1 MDLQNDPEEG
11 LRPRRSKAASESGP
25 TDATMERL
33 VRLVPRVA
41 GAPAAMVTI
50 GADGGEWRRWSS
62 GLPDATAR
70 TARGPIE
77 FCARIIES
85 GRPLVLADA
94 SDPAAPP
101 ELAPGP
107 GRGPAAYAGVPLL
120 LDGRTVGV
128 LCAMDFEPRPWHD
141 DELDALEDLAAS
153 AVTAF
158 RLRRDIRE
166 REAAE
171 QRLADLLDGVRAI
184 VWECDAGSWDFHY
197 ISPGVEEIL
206 GYPVQ
211 AWYDDAELWA
221 ATIHPE
227 DRAWVVEA
235 CQSGVVDGQD
245 SVLEY
250 RSIAADG
257 REVWLRDFIHV
268 VVEDG
273 EAKRLR
279 GVMVD
284 ITREKQREERMRLLA
299 TVVHSLAQGVAIVDE
314 AGRFV
319 FTNPAYR
326 RLLGPEAAEPDT
338 SFLQAGLPDDDA
350 RRQLAR
356 IEADLAEGGSWRG
369 RIRRIH
375 APTGDVRPVDVI
387 AGRVEADDGRELT
400 VMILHDASE
409 EEEREQHLRRTER
422 LAGLGTIVGG
432 VAHELNNPLQAIRG
446 FCELLLETPR
456 PDDDRDALATIRHE
470 AERAASVV
478 SNLRVIGR
486 SREEGGHGAD
496 AVDVNDAVRHILRLR
511 TYSLTTRNI
520 NVSSDLAEPLPAV
533 RAELGTVEQIVLNLV
548 VNAEHAL
555 TDSPRK
561 DKLLSL
567 RTSSHADS
575 VRIQVR
581 DNGTGIGESELR
593 RIFDP
598 FFTTRPPGEGTGL
611 GLTLVHSM
619 VAELGGEIRL
629 DSRLGAGTTFTV
641 ELPVVDAA
649 PERGPPAAESEP
661 RGLERRLRILV
672 VDDERSIR
680 QLLARYLERRGHRVD
695 VAAEGRQA
703 LELVDDGNDY
713 DVILSD
719 LRMPGLAGDELFR
732 GLRDRGGS
740 LADRILFMT
749 GDAASAE
756 ADRIVAET
764 GAPVLVKPFE
774 MEQVARRIEQF
785 GVEVAAGGDTGSWP

>member
-1 MDLQNDPEEG
+1 MDLQNDLEEG
-11 LRPRRSKAASESGP
+11 LRPRRSMAEAESGP
-25 TDATMERL
+25 TDTTMERL

-50 GADGGEWRRWSS
+50 AAVGGEWRRWSS
-62 GLPDATAR
+62 GLPDASAR
-70 TARGPIE
+70 TTRGPTD
-77 FCARIIES
+77 FCALLIES
-85 GRPLVLADA
+85 GRPLVIPDTG
-94 SDPAAPP
+94 DPAAPP
-101 ELAPGP
+101 ELAPPP
-107 GRGPAAYAGVPLL
+107 GRGPAAYAGVPLA
-120 LDGRTVGV
+120 LDGRVVGV
-128 LCAMDFEPRPWHD
+128 LCAIDFEPRPWHD
-141 DELDALEDLAAS
+141 DELNALEDLAAS
-153 AVTAF
+153 AVTAL
-158 RLRRDIRE
+158 RLQRDIRE
-166 REAAE
+166 REATE
-171 QRLADLLDGVRAI
+171 QRLADLLEGVRAI
-184 VWECDAGSWDFHY
+184 LWECDAGTWDFHY
-197 ISPGVEEIL
+197 ISSGVEEIL

-211 AWYDDAELWA
+211 RWYDDPDLWA

-227 DRAWVVEA
+227 DRARVVEA
-235 CQSGVVDGQD
+235 CQSGIVGGRD

-268 VVEDG
+268 VMEDG
-273 EAKRLR
+273 KAKRLR

-284 ITREKQREERMRLLA
+284 ITREKQRDERMRLLA

-326 RLLGPEAAEPDT
+326 RLLGPDAAEPDT
-338 SFLQAGLPDDDA
+338 SLLHAGLPDDDA
-350 RRQLAR
+350 RRQLER
-356 IEADLAEGGSWRG
+356 IERDLAKGGSWRG

-375 APTGDVRPVDVI
+375 PPTGDVLPVDVI
-387 AGRVEADDGRELT
+387 AGRVEADNGRELT

-422 LAGLGTIVGG
+422 LAGLGTILGG
-432 VAHELNNPLQAIRG
+432 IAHELNNPLQAIRG

-456 PDDDRDALATIRHE
+456 PDDDRDALETIRHE
-470 AERAASVV
+470 VERAAGVV
-478 SNLRVIGR
+478 NNLRVIGG
-486 SREEGGHGAD
+486 SRDEGDLGAG
-496 AVDVNDAVRHILRLR
+496 AVDVNDAVRHVLRLR

-520 NVSSDLAEPLPAV
+520 NVSSDLEEPLPAV
-533 RAELGTVEQIVLNLV
+533 RAELGTVEQILLNLV

-567 RTSSHADS
+567 RTSRNADW
-575 VRIQVR
+575 VRIQVH
-581 DNGTGIGESELR
+581 DNGTGIGESEMR

-619 VAELGGEIRL
+619 VAELGGELRL

-641 ELPVVDAA
+641 ELPFADAA
-649 PERGPPAAESEP
+649 PEGGAPTVETET
-661 RGLERRLRILV
+661 GLERRLRILV

-680 QLLARYLERRGHRVD
+680 QLLTRYLERRGHRVD
-695 VAAEGRQA
+695 VAAEGGQA
-703 LELVDDGNDY
+703 LRLLDDGNDY

-732 GLRDRGGS
+732 QLRDRGGS

-774 MEQVARRIEQF
+774 MEQVARRIERF